1 MIKLLIF
8 VLFVFYNASANE
20 KSELIFQ
27 KIKKNHS
34 KIELTDI
41 DDNQIKLKKYTKK
54 LIIINFWATWC
65 TPCIKE
71 IPELVELERK
81 FADKVDVLFI
91 SVGLN
96 SPEDVNFF
104 LKKNN
109 YDNIDIFIDHNLE
122 ISKNL
127 EISQIPSTVILDKLR
142 NEIIRSSGYIKWNSK
157 ETFDLIENL

>member
-8 VLFVFYNASANE
+8 VIFVFYNASANE

-27 KIKKNHS
+27 KITKNHS

>member
-1 MIKLLIF
+1 MVKLLIF
-8 VLFVFYNASANE
+8 VIFFFYNASANE
-20 KSELIFQ
+20 KSELVFQ
-27 KIKKNHS
+27 KITKNHS
-34 KIELTDI
+34 KIELTDV
-41 DDNQIKLKKYTKK
+41 DDNQIKLNKYTKK

-71 IPELVELERK
+71 IPELVELEKK

-96 SPEDVNFF
+96 PAKDVSFF

-109 YDNIDIFIDHNLE
+109 YEKIDVFIDHNLK

-127 EISQIPSTVILDKLR
+127 EISQIPSTIILDKSR
-142 NEIIRSSGYIKWNSK
+142 NEIIRSSGYIKWNSEK
-157 ETFDLIENL
+157 IFDIIKSL

>member
-1 MIKLLIF
+1 MVKLLIF
-8 VLFVFYNASANE
+8 VIFFFYNASANE
-20 KSELIFQ
+20 KSELVFQ
-27 KIKKNHS
+27 KITKNHS

-41 DDNQIKLKKYTKK
+41 DDNQIKLNKYTKE

-71 IPELVELERK
+71 IPELVELEKK

-96 SPEDVNFF
+96 PAKDVSFF

-109 YDNIDIFIDHNLE
+109 YEKIDVFIDHNLK

-127 EISQIPSTVILDKLR
+127 EISQIPSTIILDKSR
-142 NEIIRSSGYIKWNSK
+142 NEIIRSSGYIKWNSEK
-157 ETFDLIENL
+157 IFDIIKSL

>member
-1 MIKLLIF
+1 MVKLLIF
-8 VLFVFYNASANE
+8 VIFFFYNASANE
-20 KSELIFQ
+20 KSELVFQ
-27 KIKKNHS
+27 KITKNHS

-41 DDNQIKLKKYTKK
+41 DDNQIKLNKYTKE

-71 IPELVELERK
+71 IPELVELEKK

-96 SPEDVNFF
+96 PAKDVSFF

-109 YDNIDIFIDHNLE
+109 YEKIDVFIDHNLK

-127 EISQIPSTVILDKLR
+127 EISQIPSTIILDKSR
-142 NEIIRSSGYIKWNSK
+142 NEIIRSSGYIKWNSEK
-157 ETFDLIENL
+157 IFDVIKSL